1 MRIGQALANVATVGL
16 LQERNRR
23 RSETVAEQL
32 QAALSVTTPATAT
45 SASPMWAQDFVA
57 SPIPLTES
65 NRRPSPTL
73 YRPAVPQL
81 QAG

>member
-57 SPIPLTES
+57 SP
-65 NRRPSPTL
+65 SPP
-73 YRPAVPQL
+73 YGIEP
-81 QAG
+81 